1 MTSRFFATPA
11 AGAPIPAILMA
22 CMLAASPL
30 LPVMAKPAAA
40 ASFDCERTDLAADEK
55 AICDT
60 RALNDAD
67 VKMVTTFDIL
77 TTLLPMGNRD
87 TLREEQSQW
96 LAKRQ
101 ACAADVACLTG
112 AYEERMKAL
121 AEAFQG
127 LSRPL

>member
-1 MTSRFFATPA
+1 MKLKLAVLGVMSILIAPIL
-11 AGAPIPAILMA
+11 PIPA
-22 CMLAASPL
+22 S
-30 LPVMAKPAAA
+30 A

-77 TTLLPMGNRD
+77 TSLLAMGTRD
-87 TLREEQSQW
+87 ALRDEQSAW
-96 LAKRQ
+96 LKKRQ
-101 ACAADVACLTG
+101 ACGGDAACLTT
-112 AYEERMKAL
+112 AYDERMKQL
-121 AEAFQG
+121 TEAFEG